1 MSQTFMNISTET
13 CRQVYPEILA
23 NAARHRR
30 CAEILSTQQEYS
42 NAIAHLILG
51 TEELLKGLV
60 VLLESHGMRLRETEG
75 FKKIFSDHKSR
86 HYVLRDLIPIWLVI
100 KKIFEEF
107 EDPTAKTRLKPGAPG
122 WLKILVGALNVAQ
135 EGMQGYMQY
144 KFWKDADD
152 LKQKAFYVDFEDEI
166 STPASATAEFYNTV
180 NLHVEK
186 VTKEVMKFIEEMEN
200 ATPEESKEFMQRA
213 MDDDFRELLSKTISG
228 KHSIFN
234 Q

>member
-1 MSQTFMNISTET
+1 MSQTFMNISAET
-13 CRQVYPEILA
+13 CGKVYPEILA

-30 CAEILSTQQEYS
+30 CAEILSSQQEYP

-60 VLLESHGMRLRETEG
+60 ILLESRGMRLRQIEG

-107 EDPTAKTRLKPGAPG
+107 EEPTAKSRLKPGAPG
-122 WLKILVGALNVAQ
+122 WLKILMGAMSVAQ
-135 EGMQGYMQY
+135 EGLKGYMQY

-152 LKQKAFYVDFEDEI
+152 LKQKSLYVDCEDEL
-166 STPASATAEFYNTV
+166 STPASATAEFYDTV
-180 NLHVEK
+180 NGQVDK
-186 VTKEVMKFIEEMEN
+186 VTKEVTEFIEELEKMSS
-200 ATPEESKEFMQRA
+200 EESKEFMKRA

-228 KHSIFN
+228 KHSLFD

>member
-1 MSQTFMNISTET
+1 MSQTFMNISSET

-30 CAEILSTQQEYS
+30 CAAILATQQEYP
-42 NAIAHLILG
+42 NAMAHLILG

-60 VLLESHGMRLRETEG
+60 ILLESRGMRLRQIEG

-86 HYVLRDLIPIWLVI
+86 HYVLRDLVPIWLVI

-107 EDPTAKTRLKPGAPG
+107 ENPTAKSRLKTGAPS
-122 WLKILVGALNVAQ
+122 WWKVLIGAISVAK
-135 EGMQGYMQY
+135 EGLSGYMQY
-144 KFWKDADD
+144 KFWNDADD
-152 LKQKAFYVDFEDEI
+152 LKQKALYVDFKDEI
-166 STPASATAEFYNTV
+166 STPASATVGFYDIV
-180 NLHVEK
+180 NLQVEK

-200 ATPEESKEFMQRA
+200 ATPEESKAFIQKA

-228 KHSIFN
+228 KHSLFS